1 MVCWRRS
8 NLLFD
13 AINPAEGTVLVPQD
27 DNGDALVERRV
38 TISRGQHIMYPTRI
52 DALF

>member
-13 AINPAEGTVLVPQD
+13 AIKPAEGAVLVPQD
-27 DNGDALVERRV
+27 NNRDALVERRV
-38 TISRGQHIMYPTRI
+38 TISRGQHNM
-52 DALF
+52 